1 MINPKFTLR
10 NSKAKGVTSIKFY
23 FYYQSQRFT
32 YSLGSSRAIYPDLWD
47 NDSMRPTKDRTSI
60 KRLKRLNPNVE
71 IELSNVESRINNII
85 TKTKQ
90 YFSNVEIQG
99 NTVDFGDLKAFLDK
113 FFCAEPK
120 RAEKSLDDDLEQYL
134 EHFILGIT
142 NGSILIES
150 KTGARQYS
158 SATVRAY
165 KVLQTKLKEY
175 RELNSKKYL
184 KFDHIDSSFYINFRK
199 WFNDQN
205 YTANHF
211 GNVIKNLKAIMKR
224 SYDQNYH
231 TNIYPMTSAFKKTSS
246 ESITVYL
253 TKKELDQLINYNLS
267 DRLHLDRL
275 RDIFVVGTM
284 IAQRYGDYSDI
295 DQSNIH
301 VDDHGK
307 KTIRLIQNKGR
318 NKVIVPMSGVVER
331 VLSKYE
337 NKLPKSNVNSLNYA
351 IKDICKELGIT
362 QTIEVMENRG
372 GKEVI
377 RNVQKYELVG
387 SHTARRTGCTLMYL
401 NGIPTI
407 DIMKI
412 SGHKTESELLKYIRV
427 TKEETAQ
434 RLSLNPF
441 FNSSLKVV

>member
-1 MINPKFTLR
+1 MPKVLITTVPFGAINRLPLDLLENANIEYVINPLNKKLTEGEL
-10 NSKAKGVTSIKFY
+10 
-23 FYYQSQRFT
+23 
-32 YSLGSSRAIYPDLWD
+32 LDLITD
-47 NDSMRPTKDRTSI
+47 FDAVIAGTE
-60 KRLKRLNPNVE
+60 E
-71 IELSNVESRINNII
+71 ITESVMI
-85 TKTKQ
+85 
-90 YFSNVEIQG
+90 
-99 NTVDFGDLKAFLDK
+99 A
-113 FFCAEPK
+113 A
-120 RAEKSLDDDLEQYL
+120 
-134 EHFILGIT
+134 
-142 NGSILIES
+142 
-150 KTGARQYS
+150 
-158 SATVRAY
+158 
-165 KVLQTKLKEY
+165 TKLKLISRVGIGLDSVDLLAAEK
-175 RELNSKKYL
+175 LNIGVSYTPDAPAPAVTDL
-184 KFDHIDSSFYINFRK
+184 TMGLMYSLLRK
-199 WFNDQN
+199 IHE
-205 YTANHF
+205 ANLNMHDGNWRRFF
-211 GNVIKNLKAIMKR
+211 GKRLVDCTVGIIGAGRVGSGVIKNLKAIMKR